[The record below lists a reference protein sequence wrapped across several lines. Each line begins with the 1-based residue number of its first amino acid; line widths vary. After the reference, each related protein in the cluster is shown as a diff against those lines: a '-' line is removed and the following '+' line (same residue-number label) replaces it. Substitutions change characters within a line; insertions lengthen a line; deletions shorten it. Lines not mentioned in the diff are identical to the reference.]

1 METKITETLKGKVK
15 DSSTNL
21 YINNLKRLN
30 DNQEIKSLAFLKD
43 TEKIFSKLEKYKP
56 NTKKSY
62 LISIVST
69 LKDKPN
75 MKKVAKT
82 YYDAMM
88 KLNGELKETHNTK
101 SEVQKENWITQEEV
115 KAKLEELKAKI
126 PQDKKKLTAE
136 EFKDLTN
143 YFVLS
148 LYVLQSPRRN
158 LDYQDNLLTRKSIQ
172 DIPSNTNITDM
183 ETGEFIFSNYKT
195 EKKYKTQ
202 RVPFSEEFKGCL
214 DLWLKYHPLRKE
226 KKAPIPLLCDFEG
239 QTFKQ
244 TNDITRILNKIFG
257 KRIGVSMLRNIF
269 LTDKF
274 GGAIKE
280 IKETT
285 LEMGTS
291 PEMAENIYIK
301 VE

>member
-1 METKITETLKGKVK
+1 MESKIAETLKTKVK

-21 YINNLKRLN
+21 YMNNLKRLN
-30 DNQEIKSLAFLKD
+30 DNQDIKSLTFLKD
-43 TEKIFSKLEKYKP
+43 TEKIFSKIEKYKP
-56 NTKKSY
+56 NTQKSY
-62 LISIVST
+62 LISIVSV

-75 MKKVAKT
+75 MKKVGKI

-88 KLNGELKETHNTK
+88 KLNGELKVNNTK
-101 SEVQKENWITQEEV
+101 TDTQKENWISQEEV
-115 KAKLEELKAKI
+115 KSKLEELKAKI
-126 PQDKKKLTAE
+126 PLDKKKINAE
-136 EFKDLTN
+136 EYKDLLN

-158 LDYQDNLLTRKSIQ
+158 LDYQDNIITRKSIQ
-172 DIPSNTNITDM
+172 DIPTHINITDL

-202 RVPFSEEFKGCL
+202 RIPFSEDFKGSL

-239 QTFKQ
+239 QPFKQ
-244 TNDITRILNKIFG
+244 NNDITRILNKIFG
-257 KRIGVSMLRNIF
+257 KKIGVSMLRNIF

-274 GGAIKE
+274 GGSIAE
-280 IKETT
+280 LKETT
-285 LEMGTS
+285 TEMGTS
-291 PEMAENIYIK
+291 PETAENNYIK
-301 VE
+301 VD